1 MVHKLGLNKENVYD
15 DLKAAVVAA
24 PQFRYVVQLA
34 VRVHSYIVSACRFD
48 WFIKSRTAMEL
59 QRRCNSLIICI
70 EKEMNELEDQAKMDK
85 RRGNKGLKEKTEKV
99 AKMVN
104 GQEIEKTEKKAEA
117 LEEVEDVNKMEV
129 EA

>member
-34 VRVHSYIVSACRFD
+34 VQIYRVCRFD

-85 RRGNKGLKEKTEKV
+85 RRGHKGLKEKTEKV

-104 GQEIEKTEKKAEA
+104 GEEIEKTEKKAEA